1 MSAIGQPLRRKEDAR
16 LVIGKGLFTDDF
28 SVEGQVYAAMVRSP
42 HPHARIV
49 HVITALA
56 RSMPGVLGVF
66 SGADCLADGLG
77 PIPHSPVPSTKYDM
91 KLTAPGGGK
100 VFIGPHLL
108 LPVDKARHVGEALA
122 MAVAETMAQALDAA
136 EAVKIEYEVLPS
148 VTNSEAALT
157 AGAPAVW
164 DEAPDNVLVN
174 TLFGDPSA
182 TDSRVRHRRSYRE
195 DGLPHRARDRGHA
208 GAARGAGTLRH
219 SHPQI
224 HPLRREWRCCPPET

>member
-1 MSAIGQPLRRKEDAR
+1 MAATLQPRDTIMSAIGQPLRRKEDAR

-28 SVEGQVYAAMVRSP
+28 SVEGQVYAALVRSP

-49 HVITALA
+49 HVNTALA

-66 SGADCLADGLG
+66 SGTDCLADGLG

-100 VFIGPHLL
+100 MFIGPHLL

-122 MAVAETMAQALDAA
+122 MAVAETMVQALDAA

-157 AGAPAVW
+157 DW
-164 DEAPDNVLVN
+164 
-174 TLFGDPSA
+174 
-182 TDSRVRHRRSYRE
+182 RSSCL
-195 DGLPHRARDRGHA
+195 G
-208 GAARGAGTLRH
+208 
-219 SHPQI
+219 
-224 HPLRREWRCCPPET
+224 